1 VANANGTRNGAS
13 EQAVRAQIEAERDQL
28 ADAVKTLRSELSEV
42 TDVASKLPPLPLLA
56 VGALA
61 GGFVLSGGIGA
72 TARLL
77 FRRGREGRERASL
90 GRFKLV
96 DND

>member
-1 VANANGTRNGAS
+1 VADTNGTRNGTS
-13 EQAVRAQIEAERDQL
+13 EQAVRTQIEAERDQL
-28 ADAVKTLRSELSEV
+28 ADAVKTLRSELSEA

-77 FRRGREGRERASL
+77 FRRGREGHERASL

-96 DND
+96 DSD